1 MFHVPY
7 LLIYL
12 LLLVVD
18 SDRVKVFVKNFEDN
32 SDVDVEKMRTVIPQL
47 LKEIYPE
54 LYGPRKGEVSKLQQ
68 TVVSEVM
75 E

>member
-1 MFHVPY
+1 
-7 LLIYL
+7 
-12 LLLVVD
+12 LLVVD
-18 SDRVKVFVKNFEDN
+18 SDRVKAFVKNFEDN

-54 LYGPRKGEVSKLQQ
+54 LYGLHKGEISKLQQ